1 MLKSFS
7 LLLIDPWNF
16 ILFYFSLD
24 ILNVILISF
33 EGIWR
38 AVGWFATV
46 AYGNSWIC
54 FARDWLWNSGTHPF
68 MFWSH
73 IFAGKIVLLNL
84 GRGKWSGNR
93 LNEQCLP
100 MKVWYA
106 LVWDWIWCFI
116 SRREGEH
123 KQIDILTY
131 RLNITL
137 ECVCCLLYYS
147 NFKMPHCISEDTST
161 RYSFNFYVEPC

>member
-1 MLKSFS
+1 MSFWFLLKVFGE
-7 LLLIDPWNF
+7 LLVDSQQLLMVTVGSALQEIGYEIQVLIR
-16 ILFYFSLD
+16 L
-24 ILNVILISF
+24 
-33 EGIWR
+33 
-38 AVGWFATV
+38 
-46 AYGNSWIC
+46 C
-54 FARDWLWNSGTHPF
+54 FGL
-68 MFWSH
+68 

-147 NFKMPHCISEDTST
+147 NFKMPHFDKSPTFSRTSVYIFKPVNASIFKQFSSKALH
-161 RYSFNFYVEPC
+161 RSWMNIL

>member
-73 IFAGKIVLLNL
+73 FCWKNSTFEFRQRKMIREPAKWTMSPYESMICTSVGLNMVLYFWK
-84 GRGKWSGNR
+84 R
-93 LNEQCLP
+93 
-100 MKVWYA
+100 
-106 LVWDWIWCFI
+106 WDW
-116 SRREGEH
+116 EH
-123 KQIDILTY
+123 KQIEMLNY
-131 RLNITL
+131 RSNINSWGAGV
-137 ECVCCLLYYS
+137 CVY
-147 NFKMPHCISEDTST
+147 FTIG
-161 RYSFNFYVEPC
+161 FNF